1 MSADYSRIHRLLRIL
16 TLIQSEPGWT
26 ARRLAEVCGTSERT
40 IYRDMRMLDAAGIP
54 YYHDVE
60 RPGYRVRRDFFM
72 PPVQLTLDESLA
84 LIALAEHIG
93 GREQVPLTRAAA
105 RAVSKVRG
113 LLPPA
118 MREQLEKIEK
128 HVAIQLARSGPC
140 DGIRDV
146 YQAVQTAITRRRA
159 LQCEYEAASRDGQSV
174 QNGQN
179 GQDGREA
186 DAPFRFRPYTLFFS
200 KRAWYAVGMHDG
212 RGEVRCLK
220 LSRFTRIEPTREPY
234 DIPES
239 FRLDDHL
246 GLAWRMI
253 RGEKRY
259 GVELWFDPEFAE
271 TIADTQWHATQQ
283 ITWQDDGSII
293 FRCEVDGL
301 DEIVW
306 WVLSMGPHCRVHK
319 PTELA
324 RRVADLAI
332 GVVEHYGDS
341 RESHAAG

>member
-26 ARRLAEVCGTSERT
+26 APRLAQVCGTSVRT

-93 GREQVPLTRAAA
+93 GREQIPLTRAAA

-118 MREQLEKIEK
+118 MREQLEKIDR
-128 HVAIQLARSGPC
+128 HVAIQLAKAGPH

-146 YQAVQTAITRRRA
+146 YQAVQAAITRRRA
-159 LQCEYEAASRDGQSV
+159 LHCRYEPAGGDNRGGDS
-174 QNGQN
+174 
-179 GQDGREA
+179 
-186 DAPFRFRPYTLFFS
+186 PFRFEPYTLFFS
-200 KRAWYAVGMHDG
+200 QRAWYAVGRHDG

-220 LSRFTRIEPTREPY
+220 LNRFTQIEPTRDNY
-234 DIPES
+234 DIPDD

-246 GLAWRMI
+246 GMAWRMI

-259 GVELWFDPEFAE
+259 DVELWFDAEFAE
-271 TIADTQWHATQQ
+271 TIADTQWHASQQ
-283 ITWQDDGSII
+283 ITWQTDGSIL

-301 DEIVW
+301 EEIVW

-319 PTELA
+319 PAKLSG
-324 RRVADLAI
+324 RVADLAG
-332 GVVEHYGDS
+332 GVVELYRDGRPRRSSD
-341 RESHAAG
+341 

>member
-1 MSADYSRIHRLLRIL
+1 MPADYSRIHRLLHIL

-26 ARRLAEVCGTSERT
+26 ARRLSEICGTSVRT

-54 YYHDVE
+54 YYHDVDQ
-60 RPGYRVRRDFFM
+60 PGYRVRRDFFM

-93 GREQVPLTRAAA
+93 GREQIPLTRAAA

-118 MREQLEKIEK
+118 MREQLEKIDK
-128 HVAIQLARSGPC
+128 HVAIELAKAGPY

-146 YQAVQTAITRRRA
+146 YQAVQTAMTRRRA
-159 LQCEYEAASRDGQSV
+159 LRCRYEPATGDNRGDGS
-174 QNGQN
+174 
-179 GQDGREA
+179 
-186 DAPFRFRPYTLFFS
+186 PFRFEPYTLFFS
-200 KRAWYAVGMHDG
+200 QRAWYAVGRHGG
-212 RGEVRCLK
+212 RGEIRCLK
-220 LSRFTRIEPTREPY
+220 LNRFTQIEPTREPY
-234 DIPES
+234 DIPDD

-253 RGEKRY
+253 RGDKRHD
-259 GVELWFDPEFAE
+259 VELRFDSDFAE
-271 TIADTQWHATQQ
+271 TIADTQWHPSQQ
-283 ITWQDDGSII
+283 ITWQADGSIV

-319 PTELA
+319 PAELA
-324 RRVADLAI
+324 RQVAELA
-332 GVVEHYGDS
+332 GDVVELYRDGQQQN
-341 RESHAAG
+341 AAG